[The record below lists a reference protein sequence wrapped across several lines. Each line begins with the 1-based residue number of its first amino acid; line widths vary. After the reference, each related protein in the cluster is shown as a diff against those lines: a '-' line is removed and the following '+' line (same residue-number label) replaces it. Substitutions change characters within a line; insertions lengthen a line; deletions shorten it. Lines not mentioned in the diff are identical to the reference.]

1 MKKINLWRKAKLFF
15 LKLARDRASVHE
27 IALGASIGTFISVFP
42 TFGLGT
48 LLVLLLYRFLKFN
61 LVAAL
66 AMSVISNP
74 FTSPFFMVFS
84 FKIGSLILNTNVQF
98 SLKNWKDN
106 LSETGIILLWG
117 SLLVSGIMG
126 LLAYFMTKIIVT
138 KYRDKNQKK
147 LPPLSI

>member
-1 MKKINLWRKAKLFF
+1 
-15 LKLARDRASVHE
+15 
-27 IALGASIGTFISVFP
+27 
-42 TFGLGT
+42 
-48 LLVLLLYRFLKFN
+48 
-61 LVAAL
+61 
-66 AMSVISNP
+66 MSVISNP

>member
-27 IALGASIGTFISVFP
+27 IALGAAIGTFISVFP
-42 TFGLGT
+42 TFGFGT

-74 FTSPFFMVFS
+74 FTSPFFMVLS
-84 FKIGSLILNTNVQF
+84 FKVGTLILNTNVQF
-98 SLKNWKDN
+98 SIKTWKDN
-106 LSETGIILLWG
+106 LSETGIIILWG
-117 SLLVSGIMG
+117 SLLVSGVMG
-126 LLAYFMTKIIVT
+126 LLAYFMTKIIVE
-138 KYRDKNQKK
+138 KYRNKQKK
-147 LPPLSI
+147 LV

>member
-27 IALGASIGTFISVFP
+27 IALGAGIGAFISVFP
-42 TFGLGT
+42 TFGFGT

-74 FTSPFFMVFS
+74 FTSPFFMVLS
-84 FKIGSLILNTNVQF
+84 FKVGTLILNTNVQF
-98 SLKNWKDN
+98 SIKTWKDN
-106 LSETGIILLWG
+106 LSETGIIILWG
-117 SLLVSGIMG
+117 SLLVSGVMG
-126 LLAYFMTKIIVT
+126 LLAYFMTKIIVE
-138 KYRDKNQKK
+138 KYRNKQKK
-147 LPPLSI
+147 LV

>member
-1 MKKINLWRKAKLFF
+1 MKKLNLWRKAKLLF

-74 FTSPFFMVFS
+74 FTSPFFMVLS

-98 SLKNWKDN
+98 SIKNWKDN
-106 LSETGIILLWG
+106 LSETGIIILWG
-117 SLLVSGIMG
+117 SLLVSGVMG
-126 LLAYFMTKIIVT
+126 LLAYFITKIIVE
-138 KYRDKNQKK
+138 KYRNKHRK
-147 LPPLSI
+147 LE

>member
-27 IALGASIGTFISVFP
+27 IALGAGIGTFISVFP
-42 TFGLGT
+42 TFGFGT

-74 FTSPFFMVFS
+74 FTSPFFMVLS
-84 FKIGSLILNTNVQF
+84 FKVGSLILNTNVQF
-98 SLKNWKDN
+98 SIKTWKDN
-106 LSETGIILLWG
+106 LSETGIIILWG
-117 SLLVSGIMG
+117 SLLVSGVMG
-126 LLAYFMTKIIVT
+126 LLAYFITKFIVE
-138 KYRDKNQKK
+138 KYRNKHKK
-147 LPPLSI
+147 LE

>member
-15 LKLARDRASVHE
+15 LKLARDRAGVHE

-48 LLVLLLYRFLKFN
+48 LLVLLLYRCLKFN

-84 FKIGSLILNTNVQF
+84 LKIGSLILNTNVQF

-117 SLLVSGIMG
+117 SLLVSGILG
-126 LLAYFMTKIIVT
+126 LLAYFMTKFIVT
-138 KYRDKNQKK
+138 KYRNKNQRKIT
-147 LPPLSI
+147 PLSI